1 MASGTA
7 DKVKGAVKDDAGNLT
22 GDKRSEAEGKTDK
35 AKGDV
40 KNATSNVT
48 ESVTRARDS
57 LKKEQPSF
65 LEVLCSWGS
74 SRTPVLR
81 ADLRRRLSF
90 KSSGTPSPSR
100 LACCS

>member
-7 DKVKGAVKDDAGNLT
+7 DKVKGAVKDAAGNLT

-48 ESVTRARDS
+48 ESAKGARDS
-57 LKKEQPSF
+57 LKK
-65 LEVLCSWGS
+65 
-74 SRTPVLR
+74 
-81 ADLRRRLSF
+81 
-90 KSSGTPSPSR
+90 K
-100 LACCS
+100 

>member
-7 DKVKGAVKDDAGNLT
+7 DKVKGAVKDTAGKLT

-48 ESVTRARDS
+48 ESAKGARDS
-57 LKKEQPSF
+57 LKKE
-65 LEVLCSWGS
+65 
-74 SRTPVLR
+74 
-81 ADLRRRLSF
+81 
-90 KSSGTPSPSR
+90 
-100 LACCS
+100 